1 MSDQRTLQG
10 FFTSLL
16 ADQAIGQMVAVAVS
30 FVPGGSLVA
39 PLVSKALEYYGV
51 PVADNLVKWV
61 RGQKGPQACAVLE
74 AVANLSPAEAMQLAQ
89 AAVKQTAPPNAP
101 PERLRAIEN
110 YLASIPAAF
119 KQSMPR
125 AEGGKTTCPAALL
138 PQTERQAMA
147 LLPTYL
153 PPYNAPCELPGTPYQ
168 LVRLV
173 GTGGFGAVYEA
184 VTRYE
189 VEPRAIKFCLDPER
203 ANVLKRERAGF
214 AVLMKQASKQGWPA
228 GVVRYYGDDLEHPTP
243 FLIFEYAPDGDLVQY
258 VQTQKA
264 RTGRAMTPEEVLTLM
279 RELATAAGQMHAVGL
294 THRDL
299 KPSNVLFAGKS
310 LRIADLGLGAVMPQ
324 GYTATRLRSIA
335 DTTQEARGA
344 GTALYMAPEQE
355 RGADPHPTQDV
366 YSLGVIWYQLLIEDF
381 SRKPGPSWRRTL
393 QGRNVPTEHLDA
405 LEHCLDEEANNRP
418 KTGVEFVSKLNGMSA
433 EAIQRKKAE
442 EADSIRRKKA
452 EELAEATKKQQEERE
467 RETRLQQQRKQAEQN
482 WESTKKYS
490 WIATLVLLPAI
501 ACAIATFVLGLLPKS
516 IFQPEPWT
524 TAQVIITISGAML
537 LQTIAGFLAWGV
549 FLDYLEQ
556 HNYRIDE
563 DILEPLF
570 NCFPAIPSIVLFGLV
585 WLADS
590 ICKEHL
596 KTTVFTLAMQ
606 IACGLHL
613 AGFLYLIV
621 AARAKV
627 MQVILG
633 WLGIG
638 QGVAGLLML
647 VFLAF
652 GFDYWIWPLISFGCI
667 ALALTCGLMLEDN
680 WN

>member
-184 VTRYE
+184 KRKDRKGV
-189 VEPRAIKFCLDPER
+189 RAIKFCLDPDRVE
-203 ANVLKRERAGF
+203 ALKREKMSFEKLKIAAEGDE
-214 AVLMKQASKQGWPA
+214 WPK
-228 GVVRYYGDDLEHPTP
+228 GVIRYLGGKLDHKTP
-243 FLIFEYAPDGDLVQY
+243 FLVFEYAPDGDLVQY

-324 GYTATRLRSIA
+324 GNVATRLRSIA
-335 DTTQEARGA
+335 NTTQEARGA
-344 GTALYMAPEQE
+344 GTALYMAPEQK
-355 RGADPHPTQDV
+355 RGESQHTTQDV
-366 YSLGVIWYQLLIEDF
+366 YSLGVIWYQLLVNDF
-381 SRKPGPSWRRTL
+381 NCSPGPTWRKSLEEKR
-393 QGRNVPTEHLDA
+393 VPKEHIDLLESCFDHEPTRRPQNGAALAVKQKLLLPVQDDTE
-405 LEHCLDEEANNRP
+405 ETEIE
-418 KTGVEFVSKLNGMSA
+418 S
-433 EAIQRKKAE
+433 
-442 EADSIRRKKA
+442 
-452 EELAEATKKQQEERE
+452 EERS
-467 RETRLQQQRKQAEQN
+467 QA
-482 WESTKKYS
+482 SAS
-490 WIATLVLLPAI
+490 RVLIPTVVPAG
-501 ACAIATFVLGLLPKS
+501 CAISTLLIGLLPNS
-516 IFQPEPWT
+516 IFGTDGYLSYTCLHAICLALFFMFFVSIPTWCVRWT
-524 TAQVIITISGAML
+524 TNKDWSYSYNEAAKECRQGIIVQA
-537 LQTIAGFLAWGV
+537 LA
-549 FLDYLEQ
+549 
-556 HNYRIDE
+556 
-563 DILEPLF
+563 
-570 NCFPAIPSIVLFGLV
+570 GLV
-585 WLADS
+585 AFAAFTCMD
-590 ICKEHL
+590 
-596 KTTVFTLAMQ
+596 TTFTWIASGFRGLLPPYVGTFTLPYTLCIISHGSAFVYSLLASDLTRADPQ
-606 IACGLHL
+606 GAGQITCNVSGWAGCIACGLMIS
-613 AGFLYLIV
+613 AGIT
-621 AARAKV
+621 
-627 MQVILG
+627 G
-633 WLGIG
+633 T
-638 QGVAGLLML
+638 
-647 VFLAF
+647 
-652 GFDYWIWPLISFGCI
+652 GFWVCPIISFVCFAS
-667 ALALTCGLMLEDN
+667 ALAYAALMSNDF
-680 WN
+680 